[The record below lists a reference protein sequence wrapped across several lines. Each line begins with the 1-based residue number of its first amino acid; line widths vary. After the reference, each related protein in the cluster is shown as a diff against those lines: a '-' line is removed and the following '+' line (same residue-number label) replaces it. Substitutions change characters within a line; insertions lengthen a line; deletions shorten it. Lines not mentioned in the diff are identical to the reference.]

1 METYCGATQGSPRRF
16 QIEKGAI
23 RFLCSLILRDLNRR
37 TDKQSTMIKLSRTVA
52 YAIQA
57 TLQLAKADSD
67 TPVPCS
73 RLAADGEM
81 PERFLLQILRNL
93 VTHGI
98 LKSTR
103 GVEGGYTLVRSP
115 EQISIL
121 EVIEAIDGPL
131 SSESAVASGLDETAQ
146 QNLRT
151 TLESVAAT
159 ARKQLESVSLS
170 QIIGATNGHGTA
182 EARIES

>member
-1 METYCGATQGSPRRF
+1 
-16 QIEKGAI
+16 
-23 RFLCSLILRDLNRR
+23 
-37 TDKQSTMIKLSRTVA
+37 MIKLSRTVA

-57 TLQLAKADSD
+57 SLQLAKADSE

-103 GVEGGYTLVRSP
+103 GVEGGYKLARRP
-115 EQISIL
+115 EKISIL
-121 EVIEAIDGPL
+121 DVIEAIEGPL
-131 SSESAVASGLDETAQ
+131 SSESAIVNGLDETARE
-146 QNLRT
+146 NLRA
-151 TLESVAAT
+151 TLETVAAT
-159 ARKQLESVSLS
+159 VRKQFESVSLS

-182 EARIES
+182 GTRVES